1 MKPSVTKLH
10 CPLNSPRNR
19 LSLRESQF
27 ADDAFFLTSLVMW
40 MVGYENN
47 HTPVLLF
54 QSLGRLEP
62 HNYLPLTYLESVF
75 ATNELFT

>member
-1 MKPSVTKLH
+1 MKPSVTKLR
-10 CPLNSPRNR
+10 CPLNSPRSR
-19 LSLRESQF
+19 LSLIESQF
-27 ADDAFFLTSLVMW
+27 ADDAFFLTSWVMW

-54 QSLGRLEP
+54 QSFGRLEP